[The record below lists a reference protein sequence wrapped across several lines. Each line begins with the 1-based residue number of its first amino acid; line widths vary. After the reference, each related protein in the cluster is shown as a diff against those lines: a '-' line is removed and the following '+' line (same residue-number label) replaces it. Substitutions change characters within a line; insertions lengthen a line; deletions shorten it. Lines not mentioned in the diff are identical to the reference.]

1 MRLAGRVRPQIT
13 LKNADWRHFV
23 YGGIHRKNVAICGD
37 VTFQYF
43 QDVQRVQRKKGVIV
57 EMGSCTMKNAG
68 LIPIKIAFSPT
79 LVSTFCPLSDLWGP
93 AATLERKSAFR

>member
-1 MRLAGRVRPQIT
+1 M
-13 LKNADWRHFV
+13 

-43 QDVQRVQRKKGVIV
+43 QDVQRKKKKKGVIV

-68 LIPIKIAFSPT
+68 LIPIIIALSPT

-93 AATLERKSAFR
+93 AVTLERKSAFR